1 MAKIHCFGAGLVG
14 SYVIR
19 YLAGKGHEVH
29 AYDQQ
34 PYRVEGVPGVE
45 VHYVEHDEY
54 PHELI
59 RGSVTDSF
67 VINMLPGSIGHVCT
81 TLLAEQPC
89 ALVDLSFSK
98 FTPDRDEQKARDY
111 GATILW
117 DVGIAPGLSN
127 MLSAHAYRKMGPLRD
142 LKVWVGGN
150 PTGPLGEWKYMAP
163 FSPSDVI
170 EEYTRPCLLYTSPSP
185 RDS

>member
-19 YLAGKGHEVH
+19 YLADKGHEVH

-34 PYRVEGVPGVE
+34 PHRVEGIAGVE
-45 VHYVEHDEY
+45 VHYVDHDQY

-59 RGSVTDSF
+59 QDSITDSF
-67 VINMLPGSIGHVCT
+67 IINMLPGSIGHVCT
-81 TLLAEQPC
+81 TLLAERPC
-89 ALVDLSFSK
+89 ALVDLSFSR
-98 FTPDRDEQKARDY
+98 FTPDRDDQKAKDY
-111 GATILW
+111 GAAILW

-127 MLSAHAYRKMGPLRD
+127 MLSAHAFRKMGPLSD
-142 LKVWVGGN
+142 LKIWVGGN
-150 PTGPLGEWKYMAP
+150 PTGPVGEWKYISP

-170 EEYTRPCLLYTSPSP
+170 
-185 RDS
+185 